1 MKSKQIGI
9 DKLNSD
15 LAKLYLKTLETP
27 KQFDLGEQVY
37 VVIKDVKDS
46 NYIFVES
53 DIGTGLITKEQLID
67 DDKQITVNVGETI
80 PAFYVGSKNG
90 DHHFTTIPN
99 GSYAHL
105 IIENAK
111 IKKIPLK
118 GKVETILESGY
129 QVRIGDVLAFCP
141 KSKLPGEVKKGNSY
155 LFIIIEYN
163 KNNIIASHID
173 YLQIQKEEKRKELIE
188 KLKVDSVIT
197 GKVKNFLKSGA
208 IIDLGYGIEGFVPLS
223 EISYKR
229 IEQPSDV
236 LKIGTDVRA
245 KVKEVNWK
253 EDRIILSIK
262 ELEKNPWLGTLPFNK
277 GDVLDVKIL
286 QVLKNGL
293 IVQLPERFHGFIPL
307 KELNINKQKQLNK
320 EFQKDQII
328 KAMITN
334 IDKENQK
341 ITLSIRAAQEF
352 YEQLEYK
359 KYIENSQNDD
369 SITLGSILFKE

>member
-1 MKSKQIGI
+1 
-9 DKLNSD
+9 
-15 LAKLYLKTLETP
+15 
-27 KQFDLGEQVY
+27 
-37 VVIKDVKDS
+37 
-46 NYIFVES
+46 
-53 DIGTGLITKEQLID
+53 
-67 DDKQITVNVGETI
+67 
-80 PAFYVGSKNG
+80 
-90 DHHFTTIPN
+90 
-99 GSYAHL
+99 
-105 IIENAK
+105 
-111 IKKIPLK
+111 
-118 GKVETILESGY
+118 
-129 QVRIGDVLAFCP
+129 
-141 KSKLPGEVKKGNSY
+141 
-155 LFIIIEYN
+155 
-163 KNNIIASHID
+163 
-173 YLQIQKEEKRKELIE
+173 
-188 KLKVDSVIT
+188 VDSVIT